1 MLVAACLVVV
11 VLALLGFSRLYRK
24 VDQSQALIV
33 SKTRRVDVSF
43 TGQVVLPIL
52 HKAEVMDISVKT
64 IEISRAGRDGL
75 ICRDNIRADIR
86 ILFFVKVNKTVEDV
100 IKVAQSVGTERASH
114 QDTLQELFHAK
125 FSEALKTVGKQLDFT
140 DLYTKREELRYHVI
154 ELIGVDLNG
163 YHLEDAAIDYLE
175 QTPLTQLDP
184 ANVLDAQGIRKITEL
199 TAVEHVRTNEAKRS
213 EQMEITR
220 QDVDAREA
228 ILELERR
235 QADAEIKKKREIETS
250 RAREEAETARV
261 VEEERLRAQG
271 AFLRTEEQ
279 LGVQRENQAREIA
292 VAAKNRE
299 RVIAVENERIEK
311 DRLLEVIARERET
324 QLTKISAEKEVEA
337 EKREIAEVI
346 RERVA
351 VDRTVAEQ
359 EESIKKLRVVEEAER
374 ERQTLVIAAEAE
386 AQEKLVK
393 DIKAAEAAE
402 QAATHR
408 AAEELTLAEARL
420 KTADLDARA
429 KLRLAEGVQ
438 AEAAAEGLAAVQV
451 RDKEAEVTVKAG
463 RAEAEATEARLRAEA
478 EGTQAKALAEAE
490 GARAKGLA
498 EAEGARA
505 AAEATEARL
514 KAEAEGARAKG
525 LAEAESAKAKGLA
538 EAEGARAAA
547 EATTA
552 RLKAEA
558 EGARARGLAEAQGA
572 QAAAQATEAR
582 LKAEA
587 EGVRVKALA
596 EAEGAR
602 AMGAAEAEGAKAKA
616 LAEATA
622 IGEKLKAEAEGLTE
636 KAAAMAAL
644 DEASRGH
651 EEYRLRL
658 AAEKEIRLAGLET
671 QRQVAEAQASVLAT
685 GLEHA
690 DIDIVGGESVF
701 FDRLVSAVSLGKG
714 VDGFVD
720 NSRTAQALARPWLDG
735 SGSFT
740 EDLGRILGSVGTAD
754 VQHLTVSALLLK
766 LMRSG
771 GAEAAGF
778 QQLLDRAGELGLA
791 DTPLTALNG
800 NGARN

>member
-1 MLVAACLVVV
+1 MEALGALVAACVIIA
-11 VLALLGFSRLYRK
+11 VLLLLGFSRLYRK

-64 IEISRAGRDGL
+64 IEISRSGRDGL

-86 ILFFVKVNKTVEDV
+86 ILFFVKVNKTVQDV

-125 FSEALKTVGKQLDFT
+125 FSEALKTVGKQMDFT
-140 DLYTKREELRYHVI
+140 DLYTKREELRYHII

-199 TAVEHVRTNEAKRS
+199 TAVEHVRTNEAKRT
-213 EQMEITR
+213 EQKEITR

-235 QADAEIKKKREIETS
+235 QADAEIKQRREIETS

-261 VEEERLRAQG
+261 MEEERLRAQT

-324 QLTKISAEKEVEA
+324 QLTQISAEKEVEA

-374 ERQTLVIAAEAE
+374 ERQALVIAAEAE

-429 KLRLAEGVQ
+429 KLRIAEGVQ
-438 AEAAAEGLAAVQV
+438 AESAAEGLAAVQV

-490 GARAKGLA
+490 GTK
-498 EAEGARA
+498 A
-505 AAEATEARL
+505 A
-514 KAEAEGARAKG
+514 
-525 LAEAESAKAKGLA
+525 
-538 EAEGARAAA
+538 
-547 EATTA
+547 
-552 RLKAEA
+552 
-558 EGARARGLAEAQGA
+558 
-572 QAAAQATEAR
+572 
-582 LKAEA
+582 
-587 EGVRVKALA
+587 
-596 EAEGAR
+596 
-602 AMGAAEAEGAKAKA
+602 A
-616 LAEATA
+616 LAEATG
-622 IGEKLKAEAEGLTE
+622 IGEKLKAEAAGLTE

-658 AAEKEIRLAGLET
+658 QAEKEIRLAGLET
-671 QRQVAEAQASVLAT
+671 QRQVAEAQATVLAT
-685 GLEHA
+685 GLENA

-701 FDRLVSAVSLGKG
+701 FDRLVSAVSFGKG
-714 VDGFVD
+714 VDGFVA
-720 NSRTAQALARPWLDG
+720 NSRTAQTLAKPWLDG

-740 EDLGRILGSVGTAD
+740 EDLSRVLGSVGTAD
-754 VQHLTVSALLLK
+754 VQNLTVSALLMK
-766 LMRSG
+766 LMNGG
-771 GAEAAGF
+771 GAEASQF
-778 QQLLDRAGELGLA
+778 RQLLEKAGELGLA
-791 DTPLTALNG
+791 DTPVASLNG
-800 NGARN
+800 AARS

>member
-1 MLVAACLVVV
+1 MEALGVLVAVCLVVV
-11 VLALLGFSRLYRK
+11 LLALFSFSRLYRK
-24 VDQSQALIV
+24 VDQGRALIV
-33 SKTRRVDVSF
+33 SKTRRVDVTF
-43 TGQVVLPIL
+43 TGQVVLPVL
-52 HKAEVMDISVKT
+52 HKAEMMDISVKT
-64 IEISRAGRDGL
+64 IEISRSGRDGL

-86 ILFFVKVNKTVEDV
+86 ISFFVKVNKTEADV
-100 IKVAQSVGTERASH
+100 IKVAQNVGTERASH

-125 FSEALKTVGKQLDFT
+125 FSEALKTVGKQMDFT
-140 DLYTKREELRYHVI
+140 DLYTKREELRYHII

-199 TAVEHVRTNEAKRS
+199 TAIEHVRTNEAQRG
-213 EQMEITR
+213 EQKEITR
-220 QDVDAREA
+220 QNVDAREA

-235 QADAEIKKKREIETS
+235 QADAEIKQKREIETS

-279 LGVQRENQAREIA
+279 LGVQRENQAREVA

-311 DRLLEVIARERET
+311 DRMLEVIARERET
-324 QLTKISAEKEVEA
+324 QLTRIAAEKEVEA

-359 EESIKKLRVVEEAER
+359 EESIKKLRMVEEAER
-374 ERQTLVIAAEAE
+374 ERQALVIGAEAE

-429 KLRLAEGVQ
+429 KLRLAEGIQ

-451 RDKEAEVTVKAG
+451 RDKEAEVIEKSG
-463 RAEAEATEARLRAEA
+463 RAEAQATEARLRAEA

-490 GARAKGLA
+490 GARA
-498 EAEGARA
+498 
-505 AAEATEARL
+505 AAEATGARL
-514 KAEAEGARAKG
+514 KAEAEGARAK
-525 LAEAESAKAKGLA
+525 
-538 EAEGARAAA
+538 
-547 EATTA
+547 
-552 RLKAEA
+552 
-558 EGARARGLAEAQGA
+558 
-572 QAAAQATEAR
+572 
-582 LKAEA
+582 
-587 EGVRVKALA
+587 ALA
-596 EAEGAR
+596 EAAG
-602 AMGAAEAEGAKAKA
+602 
-616 LAEATA
+616 
-622 IGEKLKAEAEGLTE
+622 IGEKLKAEAAGLTE

-658 AAEKEIRLAGLET
+658 QAEKEIRLAGLET
-671 QRQVAEAQASVLAT
+671 QRQVAEAQATVLAT
-685 GLEHA
+685 GLENA

-720 NSRTAQALARPWLDG
+720 NSRTAQALAKPWLDG

-740 EDLGRILGSVGTAD
+740 DDLSRILGSFGTAD
-754 VQHLTVSALLLK
+754 VQNLTVSALLMK
-766 LMRSG
+766 LMKSG
-771 GAEAAGF
+771 GPEAGQF
-778 QQLLDRAGELGLA
+778 RQLLDRAGELGLA

-800 NGARN
+800 AARN